1 MKTLLQPINNSK
13 RIEVVDALRGFA
25 LLGVLYANIPF
36 GGNPPIVSAYDET
49 LHFLY
54 NFLISKK
61 FISIFSMLF
70 GFGFFIQ
77 FSRAQE
83 KGIHF
88 NSYFLK
94 RMGLLFLIGCIHS
107 FVLWNGDIIMSY
119 AFGGVFLL
127 LLRNWPVKKLM
138 ILAVIFNVLLTGATF
153 IGNSALGWAVY
164 DYDFAII
171 NDLGLTNSYWEYVK
185 LNWITSPWVNFLND
199 MPLTLFFTFGNML
212 IGMALGKIGFFT
224 SDNGFK
230 RLKTGFVVSGVLL
243 GLPASYYFHL
253 IMTGQLALDIPMLW
267 VPFAII
273 AGMLL
278 QSLAYITLFA
288 ALYRVVIFQKILS
301 GFKYVGKTALTNYL
315 SQSVFYLIVIYHCT
329 NLFQLYGKLSEPEN
343 YLLATL
349 FFILQSIASYFWLN
363 TWRQGPIEYL
373 WKKMSYSTIKQEPK
387 IANTSNQPA
396 RSFRRVIQI
405 FIALITLSFVS
416 SCASTK
422 QGLIEKNEDLEIHM
436 VKSGKDLIETGIEL
450 PPHGKKIQGM
460 VVFVRGSGS
469 GDMRDYFPGFFD
481 AYLRNV
487 FLDKGYALVVWN
499 KRGIGNSTGNWKRYS
514 SFTLMAEDAINII
527 DHYIGVDP
535 KLGRNVGIVGHS
547 QGGWV
552 VQRVAGME
560 SNVDFA
566 ISLVGPVTTLA
577 EQDLYRE
584 RNFLECEGLE
594 GKKLERG
601 IKKRMRTHN
610 MWRKLGG
617 WFPYFELGFMHNIV
631 DDSTS
636 EDLKKTKIPLLLA
649 YGGSDGLVSLE
660 DNQKRLIEVF
670 PSGLPGNIQL
680 LLDPVADHYL
690 TVYDRL
696 CNDHDTIAERGFSS
710 GMHDGYI
717 EWLEKYAFN

>member
-1 MKTLLQPINNSK
+1 MKTPLQPINNSN

-127 LLRNWPVKKLM
+127 LLRNWSVKKLM

-164 DYDFAII
+164 DYDFAI
-171 NDLGLTNSYWEYVK
+171 NTELALTPSYWEYVK
-185 LNWITSPWVNFLND
+185 MNWITSPWVNFLND

-212 IGMALGKIGFFT
+212 IGMVLGKIGFFT
-224 SDNGFK
+224 ADNGFN

-301 GFKYVGKTALTNYL
+301 GFRYVGKTALTNYL
-315 SQSVFYLIVIYHCT
+315 GQSVFYLIVIYHCT
-329 NLFQLYGKLSEPEN
+329 HGFQLFGKISEPQN
-343 YLLATL
+343 YLMATG
-349 FFILQSIASYFWLN
+349 FFILQSTISYFWLKK
-363 TWRQGPIEYL
+363 WRQGPVEYL
-373 WKKMSYSTIKQEPK
+373 WKKMSYSSIKLETK
-387 IANTSNQPA
+387 SSNPGHQPA
-396 RSFRRVIQI
+396 SNLRSMIQI
-405 FIALITLSFVS
+405 FMGLIMLTLVS

-422 QGLIEKNEDLEIHM
+422 PGFTEKKEGLHIHM
-436 VKSGKDLIETGIEL
+436 VKSGKDMIETGIEL
-450 PPHGKKIQGM
+450 PPNGKKIQGM
-460 VVFVRGSGS
+460 VVFIRGSGS

-481 AYLRNV
+481 TYLRNV

-499 KRGIGNSTGNWKRYS
+499 KRGIGKSTGNWKRYS
-514 SFTLMAEDAINII
+514 SFTLMAEDAISII
-527 DHYIGVDP
+527 DYYADLDP
-535 KLGRNVGIVGHS
+535 HLGRNVGIVGHS

-552 VQRVAGME
+552 VQRLAGME
-560 SNVDFA
+560 SNINFA

-577 EQDLYRE
+577 EQDLYRH

-601 IKKRMRTHN
+601 MHKRMRTHN

-631 DDSTS
+631 DDSTA
-636 EDLKKTKIPLLLA
+636 EDLKRANIPLLLA
-649 YGGSDGLVSLE
+649 YGGSDGLVSLK
-660 DNQKRLIEVF
+660 DNHQRLNEIF
-670 PSGLPGNIQL
+670 PTGLPENIRL
-680 LLDPVADHYL
+680 LLDPLADHYL
-690 TVYDRL
+690 KVHDRL
-696 CNDHDTIAERGFSS
+696 CNDYETIAERKFSS
-710 GMHDGYI
+710 GIYDGYN
-717 EWLEKYAFN
+717 EWLGEYAFD